1 MPQTI
6 LRPLNVGEKL
16 DVSLKLWRASFKK
29 IIAITAPVCI
39 PVAAIMSA
47 MVAYLLTNLISNTS
61 NSISPFNIS
70 PNQNTT
76 PFKTAALPHFNI
88 VSFVLFLAVM
98 EYLISIYTSAATF
111 KVLTDTYI
119 DRDTSAADS
128 VKFVMKKL
136 HSVIWINFETTV
148 IDLCILVIPLIVT
161 VILIAAANLA
171 LHDVLLN
178 VTIGFYLGIAILA
191 VFLFVTM
198 TFTLNVPI
206 LLMEDERGINNI
218 RRSFSLTK
226 RGFFN
231 MVVAYILAYL
241 LTTVVS
247 YAIEFLSFIV
257 LAFGHG
263 FGNFMVMYLII
274 FASSFLITTTFIS
287 SVITVVYIDQRVRAE
302 GFDIEMLAAG
312 LGYDVSAVGSGGSEN
327 MVGQQTGYGQ
337 SKNFYQSRS
346 ERTGYSTHGQP
357 PNPYSN
363 PFPPP
368 HYGQTGQSGSQIP
381 PFYGTQDYPPQPP
394 DIQNQD
400 REYPK

>member
-1 MPQTI
+1 
-6 LRPLNVGEKL
+6 
-16 DVSLKLWRASFKK
+16 
-29 IIAITAPVCI
+29 
-39 PVAAIMSA
+39 
-47 MVAYLLTNLISNTS
+47 
-61 NSISPFNIS
+61 
-70 PNQNTT
+70 
-76 PFKTAALPHFNI
+76 
-88 VSFVLFLAVM
+88 
-98 EYLISIYTSAATF
+98 
-111 KVLTDTYI
+111 
-119 DRDTSAADS
+119 
-128 VKFVMKKL
+128 
-136 HSVIWINFETTV
+136 
-148 IDLCILVIPLIVT
+148 
-161 VILIAAANLA
+161 
-171 LHDVLLN
+171 
-178 VTIGFYLGIAILA
+178 
-191 VFLFVTM
+191 
-198 TFTLNVPI
+198 
-206 LLMEDERGINNI
+206 
-218 RRSFSLTK
+218 
-226 RGFFN
+226 
-231 MVVAYILAYL
+231 
-241 LTTVVS
+241 
-247 YAIEFLSFIV
+247 
-257 LAFGHG
+257 
-263 FGNFMVMYLII
+263 MVMYLII